1 MNAAPP
7 EAYAAA
13 LAGLG
18 PITVQRLRSLLLH
31 HPPAE
36 AWAVVLGAQR
46 PAGLMAEVLQRPEQ
60 RRAFRESAQ
69 RVDPAQ
75 VWSRCEEWGVK
86 VLVHG
91 RPGYPP
97 LLLDDPLPPPVLFA
111 AGDVALLDG
120 RRVAVVGTR
129 NATAA
134 GRSLARELGA
144 GLGAAGVHVVS
155 GLARGVDGW
164 VHRGVRS
171 VMGSAPEPGRPI
183 GVVACGHDVVYPRE
197 HADLWQW
204 VAADGLLLS
213 EVPPGTPPAPYRFP
227 LRNRIVAAL
236 AEVVVVVES
245 RERGGSLIT
254 ATAALDRGVP
264 IMAVPGSPTS
274 RAAAG
279 TNELLRDGAAPVLD
293 VSDVLTALQ
302 LDHQRAHARPPDP
315 RRPLGGAER
324 PVFEAL
330 RAQPRTV
337 EGLALAT
344 GLSLVEVALR
354 LARLEVD
361 GWVLQSDG
369 WFEALPSVAGGSPT

>member
-1 MNAAPP
+1 VSACPP

-13 LAGLG
+13 LAGLA
-18 PITVQRLRSLLLH
+18 PMTVQRLRALLLH
-31 HPPAE
+31 HTPAA
-36 AWAVVLGAQR
+36 AWAVVAGEQR
-46 PAGLMAEVLQRPEQ
+46 PVGLMAEVLAHPV
-60 RRAFRESAQ
+60 RRQAFRDAVA
-69 RVDPAQ
+69 RTDPAA
-75 VWSRCEEWGVK
+75 VWAQCVAERVEV
-86 VLVHG
+86 VVHG
-91 RPGYPP
+91 CEGYPA
-97 LLLDDPLPPPVLFA
+97 LLLDDPVPPPVLFA
-111 AGDVALLDG
+111 KGRLELLEG

-134 GRSLARELGA
+134 GRSLARDLGA

-164 VHRGVRS
+164 VHRGLRS
-171 VMGSAPEPGRPI
+171 ADGAGRPI
-183 GVVACGHDVVYPRE
+183 GVVASGHDVVYPKE
-197 HADLWQW
+197 HADLWSW
-204 VAADGLLLS
+204 VGVDGLLLS

-264 IMAVPGSPTS
+264 IMAVPGSPAS

-293 VSDVLTALQ
+293 VGDVLAALQ
-302 LDHQRAHARPPDP
+302 LDHRLAGGRPIDP
-315 RRPLGGAER
+315 RRAVGAAER
-324 PVFEAL
+324 PVYEVL
-330 RAQPRTV
+330 RGQPRTV

-354 LARLEVD
+354 VARLEVD
-361 GWVLQSDG
+361 GWVVQSDG
-369 WFEALPSVAGGSPT
+369 WFEALPPIGGGSPT

>member
-1 MNAAPP
+1 MTGVPP
-7 EAYAAA
+7 EGYAAA

-36 AWAVVLGAQR
+36 AWAVVLGEHR
-46 PAGLMAEVLQRPEQ
+46 PAGVMAEVLQRPE
-60 RRAFRESAQ
+60 RRQAFREAAR
-69 RVDPAQ
+69 RVDPAR
-75 VWSRCEEWGVK
+75 VWSRCEELGVT
-86 VLVHG
+86 VLVHDHA
-91 RPGYPP
+91 GYPP

-111 AGDVALLDG
+111 AGQLALLDG

-164 VHRGVRS
+164 VHRGVRHAQ
-171 VMGSAPEPGRPI
+171 GAGRPI

-197 HADLWQW
+197 HTDLWQW
-204 VAADGLLLS
+204 VATDGLLLS
-213 EVPPGTPPAPYRFP
+213 EVPPGTAPAPYRFP

-264 IMAVPGSPTS
+264 IMAVPGSPAS

-293 VSDVLTALQ
+293 VSDVLTAMQ
-302 LDHQRAHARPPDP
+302 LDHRLASARPPDP
-315 RRPLGGAER
+315 RRPLGRDER

-330 RAQPRTV
+330 CSQPRTV
-337 EGLALAT
+337 EGLVLAT

-354 LARLEVD
+354 LARMEVD

-369 WFEALPSVAGGSPT
+369 WFEALPSAGGGSPT